1 MNKPVVM
8 TPQLYSRFGA
18 QYKRL
23 RTMKQGQF
31 VQWACAFWQNAYNE
45 GFSEAEAKYTQSGIN
60 ISEDIDASVYDADT
74 LYSDLLT
81 IRGIGPKRARDIIN
95 KITEGTS

>member
-1 MNKPVVM
+1 MPKKIAM
-8 TPQLYSRFGA
+8 TPQLYANFGA
-18 QYKRL
+18 HYKRL
-23 RTMKQGQF
+23 KSMKQGQF
-31 VQWACAFWQNAYNE
+31 VQWACSFWQNAYNE
-45 GFSEAEAKYTQSGIN
+45 GFSEAEQKYSQSGIN

-95 KITEGTS
+95 KITEGSA

>member
-1 MNKPVVM
+1 MNKPVIM

-23 RTMKQGQF
+23 RSMKQGQF
-31 VQWACAFWQNAYNE
+31 VQWACTFWQN
-45 GFSEAEAKYTQSGIN
+45 
-60 ISEDIDASVYDADT
+60 ASVYDADT

-95 KITEGTS
+95 KITEGSA

>member
-1 MNKPVVM
+1 MPKKVFM
-8 TPQLYSRFGA
+8 TPQLYSNFGA

-31 VQWACAFWQNAYNE
+31 VQWACHFWQNAYDE
-45 GFSEAEAKYTQSGIN
+45 GFTEAQQKYTQSGIS

-74 LYSDLLT
+74 LYHDLLT
-81 IRGIGPKRARDIIN
+81 IRGIGPKRARDIID
-95 KITEGTS
+95 KITEGNA

>member
-1 MNKPVVM
+1 MPKKVVM
-8 TPQLYSRFGA
+8 TPQLYSNFGA
-18 QYKRL
+18 HYKRL
-23 RTMKQGQF
+23 KSMKQGQF
-31 VQWACAFWQNAYNE
+31 VQWACHFWQNAYDE
-45 GFSEAEAKYTQSGIN
+45 GFTEAQQKYTQSGIN

-95 KITEGTS
+95 KITEGNA

>member
-1 MNKPVVM
+1 MPKKVVM
-8 TPQLYSRFGA
+8 TPQLYSNFGA

-23 RTMKQGQF
+23 KSMKQGQF
-31 VQWACAFWQNAYNE
+31 VQWACHFWQNAYDE
-45 GFSEAEAKYTQSGIN
+45 GFAEAEKKYTQSGIN

-81 IRGIGPKRARDIIN
+81 IRGIGPKLARDIID
-95 KITEGTS
+95 KITEGTT